1 MSVIP
6 PELPDVGATS
16 QRLRQN
22 PAFDP
27 LKAGFGTE
35 EYFVWSRFDGA
46 TSLKDLILMTGL
58 AVERAIAIVRALRA
72 AGAILLPGEAAPPA
86 ALSAGA
92 RPTSPPPTSPR
103 PSAGAAA
110 TRVTQPMPVAA
121 PPVASRTRTTAPM
134 PTVAAPPIPS
144 ADGLAV
150 GTAPAQALTETLP
163 VPALE
168 QPTAAERAAM
178 AEPGDLSLDE
188 KTRVLAGLRLVAAGD
203 PWALVG
209 VAAGADKRAIKRAFF
224 ERSKLYHPDRFYGRD
239 LGAWRGRLHAVF
251 EAISAA
257 HGQLVENR
265 AARGTAAPVDAAA
278 SEPQSPAEYAA
289 ELFERACQAEVS
301 GDLAA
306 AGRLFAAAVKLEP
319 SSRYLRRAAH
329 CALAAGEPRTALAY
343 ANKVAAAEPTDPST
357 ARILARAL
365 RAVDRADDAEE
376 VLVMALAM
384 KNDND
389 TLAAELASDLASVR
403 AALRR

>member
-1 MSVIP
+1 M
-6 PELPDVGATS
+6 
-16 QRLRQN
+16 
-22 PAFDP
+22 
-27 LKAGFGTE
+27 KAGFGTE

-72 AGAILLPGEAAPPA
+72 AGAILLPGEAAPPRA
-86 ALSAGA
+86 AA
-92 RPTSPPPTSPR
+92 PPDLAAADLAAAEP
-103 PSAGAAA
+103 AGAAA

-121 PPVASRTRTTAPM
+121 PPAASRTRTTAPM
-134 PTVAAPPIPS
+134 PAAAAPPIPS

-150 GTAPAQALTETLP
+150 GTAPVATETLP
-163 VPALE
+163 VPTLE

-188 KTRVLAGLRLVAAGD
+188 KARVLAGLRLVAAGD

-209 VAAGADKRAIKRAFF
+209 VAAGSREAGHQAGVLRALEALPP
-224 ERSKLYHPDRFYGRD
+224 RSVLRPPARGLAGAAPRRVRGD
-239 LGAWRGRLHAVF
+239 LGGPRPARREPGRAGLVGAGRRSSQRAAEPGRVRRRAVRPGLPGRGVGRPRGRRPAVRRR
-251 EAISAA
+251 
-257 HGQLVENR
+257 GQ
-265 AARGTAAPVDAAA
+265 AR
-278 SEPQSPAEYAA
+278 PQPA
-289 ELFERACQAEVS
+289 LP
-301 GDLAA
+301 A
-306 AGRLFAAAVKLEP
+306 AGR
-319 SSRYLRRAAH
+319 H

-384 KNDND
+384 KNEND
-389 TLAAELASDLASVR
+389 CRD
-403 AALRR
+403 RRGPARPGPAGG

>member
-103 PSAGAAA
+103 PSPGAAA

-121 PPVASRTRTTAPM
+121 PPAASRTRTTAPM
-134 PTVAAPPIPS
+134 PAVAAPPIPS

-150 GTAPAQALTETLP
+150 GTAPVATETLP
-163 VPALE
+163 VPTLE

-188 KTRVLAGLRLVAAGD
+188 KARVLAGLRLVAAGD

-209 VAAGADKRAIKRAFF
+209 VAAGAEKRAIKRAFF
-224 ERSKLYHPDRFYGRD
+224 ERSKLYHPDRFYGRQ
-239 LGAWRGRLHAVF
+239 LGAWQGRLHAVF

-265 AARGTAAPVDAAA
+265 AARASSAPVDAPP

-306 AGRLFAAAVKLEP
+306 AGRLFAAAVKLDP
-319 SSRYLRRAAH
+319 SPRYLRRAAH

-384 KNDND
+384 KNEND